1 MRKLARTVLTLAA
14 AVALAALG
22 AGGCGD
28 SGAAPLALS
37 WAFAD
42 GRSCEDAGAF
52 TVVVQADGHVLGQF
66 SCAQGL
72 APQAI
77 MLPMVASSD
86 VELGAVAESAQGDE
100 LYRGAQHVVALPPS
114 LTITLYATFAR

>member
-1 MRKLARTVLTLAA
+1 MRKLTRTVLTLAA
-14 AVALAALG
+14 AIALAT
-22 AGGCGD
+22 AGGCAD

-37 WAFAD
+37 WTFAD
-42 GRSCEDAGAF
+42 GRSCDDAGAF

-77 MLPMVASSD
+77 MLPQVASSD
-86 VELGAVAESAQGDE
+86 VELGALAESAQGDE

-114 LTITLYATFAR
+114 LTLTLYATFAR